1 MGTDDDMR
9 DVLDRFRNAKS
20 PDGDQ
25 TRAAWEKMQARLA
38 TNPTPMELDDD
49 EGRGAGWIRW
59 GVAAVAV
66 AAVIA
71 LAWSLD
77 LGGVLQAQ
85 QTTGDPD
92 LEAPYVGER
101 EADDGY
107 ATPRAP
113 DPVAKR
119 RAPRAVEP
127 EPEPEPEPEIVP
139 EPEPEP
145 EVVPEP
151 EPKKPRH
158 RKPAPDPEPDPSP
171 VPDPEPAVDATI
183 AAEMALLKSAQQAIA
198 SGNHARGLEK
208 VKQHAKSFPKS
219 VLAEERELARV
230 RALCGLGKQSA
241 AEKAATSFR
250 KRFSGSHLVKR
261 LEQTCVGP

>member
-1 MGTDDDMR
+1 MGSDDDMR
-9 DVLDRFRNAKS
+9 DVLGRYRSAKS

-25 TRAAWEKMQARLA
+25 TRAAWERMQARLA
-38 TNPTPMELDDD
+38 TNPTPMELDD
-49 EGRGAGWIRW
+49 EPSRSAGWIRW
-59 GVAAVAV
+59 GVATAAV
-66 AAVIA
+66 AAVVA
-71 LAWSLD
+71 LAWSPD
-77 LGGVLQAQ
+77 LGGVLRAQ
-85 QTTGDPD
+85 QTTGDAD

-101 EADDGY
+101 DADDGY

-119 RAPRAVEP
+119 HTPRAAPP

-151 EPKKPRH
+151 EPKKPRP
-158 RKPAPDPEPDPSP
+158 RKPDPKPDPAP
-171 VPDPEPAVDATI
+171 VPDPEPALDATI

-219 VLAEERELARV
+219 MLAEERELARV

-250 KRFSGSHLVKR
+250 KRFSGSHLLKR
-261 LEQTCVGP
+261 LDQTCVGS